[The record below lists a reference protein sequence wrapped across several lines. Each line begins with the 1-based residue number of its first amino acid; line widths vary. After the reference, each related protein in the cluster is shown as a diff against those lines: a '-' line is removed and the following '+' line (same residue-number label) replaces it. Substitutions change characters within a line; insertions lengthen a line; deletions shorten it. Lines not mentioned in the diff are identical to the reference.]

1 MEEKIEETE
10 IIEDNQIL
18 DLGVEM
24 PDEEIIDNSQE
35 IIESG
40 EENAEVN

>member
-24 PDEEIIDNSQE
+24 PDEEIIDNTQE